1 MCCELVDLFVEGVF
15 DADELFLGVLV
26 LVDFLA
32 FLVLDDREPDFV
44 LFLFLLELEVGFIGY
59 LFDFL
64 FDTEFGLGEEF
75 LLLGAEIGLQGD
87 VVEFELG
94 VVLGTFLL
102 CFQDFSLEF
111 RLSVLLLFLHSLLPF
126 LRDLLPFLSVLSRP
140 DIEPCHPI
148 TVIPLSLFLHLLH
161 LCIVSFEKL
170 YSLHFSS
177 GSLEG
182 DVLLDFLE
190 LEFGVGEGGF

>member
-1 MCCELVDLFVEGVF
+1 MCCELVDLLVEGVF

-75 LLLGAEIGLQGD
+75 LLLGAEIGL
-87 VVEFELG
+87 
-94 VVLGTFLL
+94 
-102 CFQDFSLEF
+102 
-111 RLSVLLLFLHSLLPF
+111 
-126 LRDLLPFLSVLSRP
+126 
-140 DIEPCHPI
+140 
-148 TVIPLSLFLHLLH
+148 
-161 LCIVSFEKL
+161 
-170 YSLHFSS
+170 
-177 GSLEG
+177 
-182 DVLLDFLE
+182 
-190 LEFGVGEGGF
+190 